1 MMSTTVAGR
10 ILDTEAARK
19 LTREITDG
27 LENVHALIVRAWEG
41 QAWRALGYP
50 SWDAW
55 IDENFRGLQLRP
67 PREQREEV
75 VQSMRESGMSIRA
88 ISSAVDLGRGTVERA
103 LSGGAGVPNGTPR
116 DLADGADSS
125 VVGLDGKSYSPS
137 SQQAGGSRGEPD
149 DSLAGASLDDLGI
162 TVIDRFSVK
171 APDAET
177 REPTEEVN
185 REPPETR
192 WWEEPRSALLE
203 AEERCRAL
211 LKARKSSPRLAEDP
225 KDPGVETLAIAA
237 ARSALAASGV
247 IADLGVDRV
256 EGGSRLVLRRALASI
271 VEALDDVIGDLEE
284 VPENE

>member
-1 MMSTTVAGR
+1 MSTAVAGQV
-10 ILDTEAARK
+10 LDTEAARK
-19 LTREITDG
+19 LTREIADG
-27 LENVHALIVRAWEG
+27 LENVHGLIVRAWEG

-55 IDENFRGLQLRP
+55 IDANFRGLQLRP

-88 ISSAVDLGRGTVERA
+88 ISTAVDLGRGTVERA
-103 LSGGAGVPNGTPR
+103 LSAGSGVPNGTPDR
-116 DLADGADSS
+116 PADETEGA

-137 SQQAGGSRGEPD
+137 SQRAGGSTSNIEN
-149 DSLAGASLDDLGI
+149 AYEGASLDDLGI
-162 TVIDRFSVK
+162 AVIDRTADATVSPELAEK
-171 APDAET
+171 DAET
-177 REPTEEVN
+177 TKRDMEAP
-185 REPPETR
+185 
-192 WWEEPRSALLE
+192 WWEESRSALIA
-203 AEERCRAL
+203 AEEQCRAL
-211 LKARKSSPRLAEDP
+211 LKARKSSPRLVEDP
-225 KDPGVETLAIAA
+225 EDPGVETLAMAA

-256 EGGSRLVLRRALASI
+256 EGDSRLVLRRALASI